1 MSRKARKWLR
11 FRVTMVA
18 VLFFVLFVGLL
29 SRAVHLQIIS
39 GNVLKGFAERQHT
52 RNLVLHPERNM
63 ILDRNGQKLAA
74 TIRVDSIYADPSK
87 IIDTDETAFRLS
99 KALGI
104 DRSKL
109 AAALS
114 KRGRFCWIARQVSPD
129 KKKRVTELGL
139 EGVYTV
145 YEPKRFYPHRELAC
159 HVLGFTGIDSSG
171 LEGLELYYDNRLKT
185 HPRNVHWGRDAKG
198 NSIYRAAAGTETMEG
213 TTGADLVL
221 TIDGKIQYA
230 AELELQKA
238 VRNTEAR
245 SGTVVVMDVHT
256 GEILAMANAPSYNL
270 NAFKSSN
277 ADVRRNRA
285 VTDTFEPGSVFKPF
299 VMAAALE
306 EGVITEQDVIDCEE
320 GSYAVRGRIIREA
333 NAKKYGLLGPGE
345 VLKRSSNIGMAKIA
359 ERIEKDSLY
368 RYLSSFG
375 FGSPAG
381 VDLPGEVGGVLRSPG
396 EWRPVDLAAL
406 SFGQG
411 VSITVLQIASAMS
424 AIANDGVLMRPYVV
438 KAMVDET
445 GTVTNEFQSTPVR
458 RVISPVTARR
468 LTAMLKDVVESDDG
482 TGSGA
487 RISGV
492 SAAGKT
498 GTSQKFDWL
507 LHQYSS
513 EKVVTSFAGFFPAD
527 DPKITVVVVLDEPI
541 KNPWGGASAAP
552 VFSKISQHIVTRFNR
567 DIDLNR
573 VAKRVIEPEF
583 PIIPASAPIHGA
595 DTVVFDSTKQKTSD
609 FPSPDFTG
617 LSMREV
623 LHAGKE
629 FGIDIRVSGSGW
641 AVSQKMQ
648 PPSGPG
654 KRPVCF
660 VSFSNDFR

>member
-11 FRVTMVA
+11 FRVTLVA

-39 GNVLKGFAERQHT
+39 GSVLKDLAERQHT
-52 RNLVLHPERNM
+52 RNLVLYPERNM

-74 TIRVDSIYADPSK
+74 TIKVDSIYADPSK
-87 IIDTDETAFRLS
+87 ISDTDETAFRLS
-99 KALGI
+99 NVLGI

-145 YEPKRFYPHRELAC
+145 HEPKRFYPHRELAC

-171 LEGLELYYDNRLKT
+171 LEGLELYYDSHLKT
-185 HPRNVHWGRDAKG
+185 QPQNVFWGRDAKG
-198 NSIYRAAAGTETMEG
+198 NSIYRAAVGTGPMEG
-213 TTGADLVL
+213 IEGADLVL

-230 AELELQKA
+230 AELELQEA

-245 SGTVVVMDVHT
+245 SGTVVVMDIRT
-256 GEILAMANAPSYNL
+256 GEILAMANAPAYNL
-270 NAFKSSN
+270 NAFKNSN
-277 ADVRRNRA
+277 AEVRRNRA

-306 EGVITEQDVIDCEE
+306 EGAITEQDVIDCEE
-320 GSYAVRGRIIREA
+320 GSYAVKGRTIREA

-345 VLKRSSNIGMAKIA
+345 VLKRSSNIGMVKIA
-359 ERIEKDSLY
+359 ERIEKESLH

-375 FGSPAG
+375 FGSCTD

-411 VSITVLQIASAMS
+411 VSVTVLQIASAMS
-424 AIANDGVLMRPYVV
+424 AIANNGVLMRPYMV

-445 GTVTNEFQSTPVR
+445 GTAASEFQPTPVR

-468 LTAMLKDVVESDDG
+468 LTAMLKDVVESDNG
-482 TGSGA
+482 TGRRA

-498 GTSQKFDWL
+498 GTSQKFDWS

-513 EKVVTSFAGFFPAD
+513 ENVVTSFAGFFPAD
-527 DPKITVVVVLDEPI
+527 DPKITVVVVLDEPR
-541 KNPWGGASAAP
+541 KNPWGGVSAAP

-567 DIDLNR
+567 EIDLNR

-583 PIIPASAPIHGA
+583 PIMPASAPAHRA
-595 DTVVFDSTKQKTSD
+595 DAGVFDLTKQKSSD

-617 LSMREV
+617 FSMREV
-623 LHAGKE
+623 LQAGKE
-629 FGIDIRVSGSGW
+629 LGINIRVSGSGW

-648 PPSGPG
+648 PPAGPG
-654 KRPVCF
+654 ERPVCF
-660 VSFSNDFR
+660 VSFSSDFR

>member
-1 MSRKARKWLR
+1 
-11 FRVTMVA
+11 MVA